1 MGHSAGSEIATQQKA
16 IPMGR
21 LSKIAE
27 HYLATYIATAG
38 SDVLSLDSKIEF
50 IEGSHRKM
58 NAPAIPFFGY
68 IL

>member
-27 HYLATYIATAG
+27 R
-38 SDVLSLDSKIEF
+38 V

>member
-1 MGHSAGSEIATQQKA
+1 
-16 IPMGR
+16 MGR